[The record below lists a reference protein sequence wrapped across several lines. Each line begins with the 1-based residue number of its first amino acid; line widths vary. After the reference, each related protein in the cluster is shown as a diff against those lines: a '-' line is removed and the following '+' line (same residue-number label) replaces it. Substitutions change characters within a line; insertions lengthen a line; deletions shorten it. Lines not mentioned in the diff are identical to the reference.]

1 MKKILTIHD
10 DVSRQAAIRFIGAA
24 SIIGGLTVTITDKKP
39 SRSVAQ
45 NALYWQWLNL
55 IGTEIGYSKDEMHD
69 QVKERLLLPL
79 MLEHSDRY
87 PEAQDVM
94 DMLTLAPQKKLL
106 ILSLISTTAL
116 TVHHFAQYLNEVEAF
131 AGNMGIRLPRPDD
144 LYHEAMGRRAA

>member
-45 NALYWQWLNL
+45 NAIYWQWLNL

-69 QVKERLLLPL
+69 QTKERLLLPI
-79 MLEHSDRY
+79 MLESPARY
-87 PEAQDVM
+87 PQALDVA
-94 DMLTLAPQKKLL
+94 DMMAIAPHKKRI

-131 AGNMGIRLPRPDD
+131 AGNMGIRLPHPTD
-144 LYHEAMGRRAA
+144 LYEESMYAHGR